1 MADNE
6 QVAAPESVERVRD
19 IIFGPK
25 MRDYDQRFEAITR
38 DLSRLQHDIDSLSQ
52 QLTAKDAG
60 QGRNLQAL
68 RQELRQAD
76 SELKTALKADVSRLG
91 TQLSE
96 QGAAHNTAVQA
107 LRQELQQADN
117 DLQSALKAEVDQ
129 LNSQLADQAAAQETS
144 LQNLRQELR
153 KADAD
158 LREELRQIAQRLTD
172 DKTDRATLGDLFIEL
187 GNHVKTGGS
196 LADLLQGLEQ
206 PS

>member
-6 QVAAPESVERVRD
+6 QVTGSESVERVRD

-25 MRDYDQRFEAITR
+25 MRDYDQRFEAVAR
-38 DLSRLQHDIDSLSQ
+38 DLGRLQQEIDRLSE
-52 QLTAKDAG
+52 QLAAKDTA

-68 RQELRQAD
+68 RQEVRQGD

-96 QGAAHNTAVQA
+96 QGAAHNTAAQA
-107 LRQELQQADN
+107 LRQELQQADS
-117 DLQSALKAEVDQ
+117 DLQAALKAEVDQ
-129 LNSQLADQAAAQETS
+129 LNSQLADHAAAQETS

-172 DKTDRATLGDLFIEL
+172 DKTDRAMLGDLFIEL